1 MKIIVGADAW
11 GVELKDTVKQHL
23 AKHGHEVTDIGGTPG
38 NQRPYYDVAKEAAR
52 MLQAGAAE
60 RAVLVCGTG
69 MGMAIVA
76 NKFKGVY
83 ASVIE
88 SEFTARMCRAVNN
101 ANVLTM
107 GSMVVAPT
115 WRFRP
120 STRSS
125 RLSTPRGWKTSR
137 TSSTPPWSPSGK
149 SSRKPSPGENG
160 LNQSAGASRR
170 PRGYALTADAILF
183 TFRRAPGGPVPK
195 SCGWDGHLHSA
206 EARARDRD
214 T

>member
-1 MKIIVGADAW
+1 MPLLNDAERVECAQDFGRWDHVLCGVPAVARWRSADEPVTRKERQMKIIVGADAW

-38 NQRPYYDVAKEAAR
+38 NDRPYYDVAKEAAR

-107 GSMVVAPT
+107 GSMVVAPYVAIQAVDAFLT
-115 WRFRP
+115 
-120 STRSS
+120 TKY
-125 RLSTPRGWKTSR
+125 TQ
-137 TSSTPPWSPSGK
+137 
-149 SSRKPSPGENG
+149 G
-160 LNQSAGASRR
+160 LEDVADFLHT
-170 PRGYALTADAILF
+170 ALVAVGQIEQ
-183 TFRRAPGGPVPK
+183 
-195 SCGWDGHLHSA
+195 
-206 EARARDRD
+206 EA
-214 T
+214 

>member
-11 GVELKDTVKQHL
+11 GVELKDAVKQHL
-23 AKHGHEVTDIGGTPG
+23 VKHGHEVTDVGGSSE
-38 NQRPYYDVAKEAAR
+38 NDRPYYEVAKDVAG
-52 MLQAGAAE
+52 MLQAGTAE

-107 GSMVVAPT
+107 GSMVVAPYVAMQAVDAFLAT
-115 WRFRP
+115 KH
-120 STRSS
+120 T
-125 RLSTPRGWKTSR
+125 
-137 TSSTPPWSPSGK
+137 
-149 SSRKPSPGENG
+149 EG
-160 LNQSAGASRR
+160 LEDV
-170 PRGYALTADAILF
+170 ADF
-183 TFRRAPGGPVPK
+183 
-195 SCGWDGHLHSA
+195 LHSA
-206 EARARDRD
+206 LNAVAQIEDQA
-214 T
+214 

>member
-88 SEFTARMCRAVNN
+88 SEFTRACAARSATNVDHGQHGGRAVR
-101 ANVLTM
+101 
-107 GSMVVAPT
+107 GDSG
-115 WRFRP
+115 RR
-120 STRSS
+120 RSS
-125 RLSTPRGWKTSR
+125 TKAQGLEVADFLHRPGRRRANRAGSWSPGDAQNRARSKLEIWRKWSGRGGVR
-137 TSSTPPWSPSGK
+137 TSSAHTPYHQDLPSK
-149 SSRKPSPGENG
+149 F
-160 LNQSAGASRR
+160 A
-170 PRGYALTADAILF
+170 
-183 TFRRAPGGPVPK
+183 V
-195 SCGWDGHLHSA
+195 CGDS
-206 EARARDRD
+206 
-214 T
+214 